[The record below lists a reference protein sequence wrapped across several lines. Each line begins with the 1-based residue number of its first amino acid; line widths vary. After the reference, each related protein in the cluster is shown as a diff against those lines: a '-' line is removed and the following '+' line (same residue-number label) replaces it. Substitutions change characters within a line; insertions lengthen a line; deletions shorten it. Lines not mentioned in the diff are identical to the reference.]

1 MIETIKHK
9 DKIGMQEQRVCIFN
23 NLIQNL
29 DLHFVMEKKFEQ
41 TFDIPKIDFKL
52 KLLKIAKK
60 MKINN
65 LNGGSGKSLPI
76 LKVSMLLKFFFI
88 YVCLIVYLL

>member
-9 DKIGMQEQRVCIFN
+9 DKIDMQEQRVCIFN

-52 KLLKIAKK
+52 KLLKIAKT
-60 MKINN
+60 
-65 LNGGSGKSLPI
+65 
-76 LKVSMLLKFFFI
+76 
-88 YVCLIVYLL
+88 